1 MDEKPKPPKDVT
13 WDDDVEEIG
22 DDYPAPK
29 GLNEPR
35 LTYIPEDVR
44 DRRNHPALERAQ
56 IALKEQLATK
66 KQDLEDRIYEQG
78 SFLRRATKR
87 REEAGVALYGMQKS
101 LATLHLALHKDAEEL
116 TKAAE
121 AHRKADEE
129 LFKTRQMHREKSGE
143 MGKLRDKL
151 ELTRQELDDLLNSL
165 KQVERYSQEIKG
177 EIAVNRRK
185 TYAAEEA
192 MSAAEKHKKDQDH
205 QISLMQARL
214 KHQYEKQALVRAQLE
229 VQERET
235 KLANKALSEA
245 GTEMD
250 SINQEKKQV
259 AVQWQSSLLVLS
271 RCDEALQGLI
281 DAIADQKEQEKSVD
295 IEKESYKKVIRKE
308 QELAEKQQA
317 ILRKID
323 REMKAVQKQTQA
335 AIAKRL
341 AYFEQYRK
349 LVVSL
354 EQIEAAVR
362 KLKVERT
369 HLETHLKIQDRELT
383 RQSEGTHE
391 LEHKILENLVEHI
404 SLEKK
409 AAQNTLHSIAKLRGM
424 AKKEDMIATEI
435 QFDLARIR
443 VDVLS
448 VQAYN
453 ENIKQAMDAV
463 NKEVEEKLSHAGKVQ
478 TEIRKRHAEIEMK
491 TKEIDRL
498 NKTFFKLT
506 ADMKLGDQ
514 TPWEH
519 IITNLKYEIQ
529 KITRS
534 SSEKQKRWLVMQTNL
549 INVVNSTNEVS
560 ESYQE
565 KAVQSITLNQR
576 KVRIETQAEAIRKF
590 IKEVEK
596 KVTTKQGVIVR
607 LNDMVAKNATLE
619 KLLKSQNENLQ
630 AANYAHLK
638 ELGRDLVALEEKIRE
653 MTAERSYAV
662 KHLDELEHHA
672 MLWKYKIT
680 FELKTQAQIDPNV
693 GRAVIM
699 ALKKQCDRLQLTHDG
714 LALVRE
720 KLIAGLEN
728 RVENRKIIDTKV
740 KVMAQRKGFDGP
752 ASIEANLMKGCA
764 ELKKVTKESDKIS
777 EKIDTQLEVLDE
789 KRNKI
794 TGEAEELVDCIQDS
808 VKKQESLRMQ
818 LKETS
823 HRRSTELMATALQ
836 QRMCKRYED
845 IRNNKWSVQIKSTVE
860 NDLEE
865 TQNKCGLLGNVVQ
878 MLMQQLPEILPKLD
892 MLAVQISL
900 ANKKLTFPY

>member
-1 MDEKPKPPKDVT
+1 MEEKPHKEVT
-13 WDDDVEEIG
+13 WDDDVEDIG
-22 DDYPAPK
+22 DEYPEPK
-29 GLNEPR
+29 GLNHPR

-56 IALKEQLATK
+56 IALKEQLTTK

-87 REEAGVALYGMQKS
+87 REEAGVALYGMQKA
-101 LATLHLALHKDAEEL
+101 LATLHIALHKDAEEL
-116 TKAAE
+116 AKAAE
-121 AHRKADEE
+121 AHHKV
-129 LFKTRQMHREKSGE
+129 EK
-143 MGKLRDKL
+143 
-151 ELTRQELDDLLNSL
+151 
-165 KQVERYSQEIKG
+165 YSQEIKS

-192 MSAAEKHKKDQDH
+192 MSAAEKHKKDQDL
-205 QISLMQARL
+205 QILLMQTRL

-235 KLANKALSEA
+235 KLANMALSEA
-245 GTEMD
+245 GTEME

-281 DAIADQKEQEKSVD
+281 DAIVEQKEQEKSVD
-295 IEKESYKKVIRKE
+295 VEKESHKKAICKE

-341 AYFEQYRK
+341 AYYEQYRK

-362 KLKVERT
+362 KLKVERA
-369 HLETHLKIQDRELT
+369 HLETQLKIHERELT

-448 VQAYN
+448 VHAYN

-514 TPWEH
+514 TPWDH

-534 SSEKQKRWLVMQTNL
+534 SSEKQKRWLVMQTHL
-549 INVVNSTNEVS
+549 ITLVNGTNEVT
-560 ESYQE
+560 ESYQK
-565 KAVQSITLNQR
+565 KAVQSITLSQQ
-576 KVRIETQAEAIRKF
+576 KVRVDTQAEAIKKF
-590 IKEVEK
+590 VKEIEK
-596 KVTTKQGVIVR
+596 KVMTKQGVILM

-638 ELGRDLVALEEKIRE
+638 DLGRDLVALEEKIRK

-672 MLWKYKIT
+672 MLWKYKIS

-699 ALKKQCDRLQLTHDG
+699 SLKKQCDRLRLTHDG
-714 LALVRE
+714 LALVRD

-728 RVENRKIIDTKV
+728 RVANRKIIDTKV

-764 ELKKVTKESDKIS
+764 ELKKATKETDKVS
-777 EKIDTQLEVLDE
+777 KRTDYQLDVLDE
-789 KRNKI
+789 KRNKV
-794 TGEAEELVDCIQDS
+794 TAEAEQLVDAIQET

-845 IRNNKWSVQIKSTVE
+845 LRNNKWSVQIKTTVD
-860 NDLEE
+860 NDLAE
-865 TQNKCGLLGNVVQ
+865 TQNKCALLGRVVQ
-878 MLMQQLPEILPKLD
+878 MLMQQLPELLPKLD
-892 MLAVQISL
+892 LLSVQISL
-900 ANKKLTFPY
+900 TNKKLTFPY